1 MLTGFIIFCHAAVC
15 LLLIAIVLV
24 QSGRGGGLTE
34 NFAAA
39 GEMFGA
45 QTSSFLVKGTA
56 ILSTLFLVTCL
67 GLALISAR
75 KSDSLMTGKVT
86 PAAGQITPAVDQTPP
101 AAGQSAADDAPPA
114 AVETLGGSAADA
126 GAGAESAGTVP
137 AL

>member
-1 MLTGFIIFCHAAVC
+1 MLTGFIVFCHTIVC
-15 LLLIAIVLV
+15 LLLITIVLM

-45 QTSSFLVKGTA
+45 QTSAFLVRGTA
-56 ILSTLFLVTCL
+56 VLSTLFLVTCL

-75 KSDSLMTGKVT
+75 KSDSLMSGKIT
-86 PAAGQITPAVDQTPP
+86 PAAVPAIP
-101 AAGQSAADDAPPA
+101 AADKSAAADAPL
-114 AVETLGGSAADA
+114 AVAETLG
-126 GAGAESAGTVP
+126 ESAGDAGPEITGTIP